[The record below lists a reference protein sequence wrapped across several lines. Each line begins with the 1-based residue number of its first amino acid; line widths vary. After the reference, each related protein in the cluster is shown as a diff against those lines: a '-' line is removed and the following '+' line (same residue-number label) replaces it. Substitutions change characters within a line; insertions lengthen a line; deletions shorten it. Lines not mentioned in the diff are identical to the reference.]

1 MSIPCQKLRKSQS
14 MIDLE
19 NSKPKTF
26 RELLCEVENNQEEN
40 REPCTISLR
49 RIEAKRRSLLQ
60 DNQTQQM
67 VLGTIFK

>member
-67 VLGTIFK
+67 VLGKIFK

>member
-1 MSIPCQKLRKSQS
+1 VSIPCQKLRKSQS

>member
-14 MIDLE
+14 MIDIE